1 MVISMKIR
9 NLRSKKRNRQGAVV
23 VECAFAIPLIL
34 LLTLGTL
41 DICDG
46 IYLKKKALIGAYEG
60 ARVAVGP
67 DSSDQ
72 SIRSAVADYLDSRNI
87 KYDDINSV
95 VEITAD
101 PTAYGEPQTLDLL
114 DPVTVS
120 VSIDLDKNGRL
131 PFAPFRRV
139 QGPNVTAQVSMLR
152 ERQ

>member
-1 MVISMKIR
+1 MAISMKIKNSR
-9 NLRSKKRNRQGAVV
+9 AKNRNRQGAVV

-46 IYLKKKALIGAYEG
+46 IYLKKKALIAAYQGAS
-60 ARVAVGP
+60 VAVGP

-72 SIRSAVADYLDSRNI
+72 SIREAVANYLDSRNI
-87 KYDDINSV
+87 KYDDISNIVTIDGDPSV
-95 VEITAD
+95 
-101 PTAYGEPQTLDLL
+101 YGEPTTLDLL

-120 VSIDLDKNGRL
+120 VSIELAKNRRL
-131 PFAPFRRV
+131 PFSPLSHVA
-139 QGPNVTAQVSMLR
+139 GPLLTAEVSMLR